1 VLLLEYPA
9 PDPLRALLVFG
20 LGTALVALLA
30 WPRRGLVPRIRRML
44 LMTERVL
51 LEDALKQL
59 HQVEEAGGS
68 PTVETLAGALEVSR
82 GLAVRLVEQ
91 LEDQRLARS
100 DGGRL
105 SLTDAGRA
113 YARRMVR
120 THRLLERYLADR
132 TGLAPAEWHDEAE
145 RREHALT
152 EAEAEELSATMGHP
166 RYDPHGDPIPTITGE
181 MPAPRGRSLA
191 SFPPGSAVTV
201 VHLED
206 EPREAFERLLA
217 LGLRPGARLRLLEGP
232 SGEVRF
238 RFDGRE
244 QALPPVLAAQIAVE
258 PLSED
263 EALDERALATL
274 ADLVPGES
282 ARVVRIS
289 AACQGLQRR
298 RLLDLGVV
306 PGTLVTAEFTSPGG
320 DPIAFQIRGAL
331 IALRRAQA
339 RLIQIDRGQVAAAS

>member
-1 VLLLEYPA
+1 VLLLQAPV
-9 PDPLRALLVFG
+9 PDPFRALLLFV
-20 LGTALVALLA
+20 LGVALLTLLC
-30 WPRRGLVPRIRRML
+30 WPRRGVVARVLRLMR
-44 LMTERVL
+44 MTERVR

-59 HQVEEAGGS
+59 HQTEEAAGT
-68 PTVETLAGALEVSR
+68 PTVETLAGALEESR
-82 GLAVRLVEQ
+82 GVAVRLIEQ
-91 LEDQRLARS
+91 LEAQGLARS
-100 DGGRL
+100 DAGRL

-145 RREHALT
+145 RREHALS
-152 EAEAEELSATMGHP
+152 EAEAEQLSATMGHP

-191 SFPPGSAVTV
+191 SFPAGSAVTV

-206 EPREAFERLLA
+206 EPREVFERLLA
-217 LGLRPGARLRLLEGP
+217 LGLHPGAQLRLLPGSP
-232 SGEVRF
+232 SEVRF

-244 QALPPVLAAQIAVE
+244 QMLPPVVAGQIAVE
-258 PLSED
+258 ALP
-263 EALDERALATL
+263 AHVPLDERALPTL
-274 ADLVPGES
+274 ADLVPGQS
-282 ARVVRIS
+282 ARVVRIA
-289 AACQGLQRR
+289 AACQGPQRR

-306 PGTLVTAEFTSPGG
+306 PGTMIVAEFTSPGG

-339 RLIQIDRGQVAAAS
+339 RLIQIDRGQVEAAS